1 MPAPPATH
9 TRGNETARGQLSA
22 TRGNQRAVSRERYNT
37 PRLRRMPAPPAS
49 RTRVSETARGQVS
62 ATRGNQRAVS
72 RERSRYALIMPLEY
86 CFPLHRRFAADERGL
101 DGFAVG
107 VMLRELDAE
116 LSHASAG
123 DDFAVQTMREFEVLE

>member
-1 MPAPPATH
+1 MRNTASGEIKLAGKQCPPTLGKSNH
-9 TRGNETARGQLSA
+9 QKRST
-22 TRGNQRAVSRERYNT
+22 T
-37 PRLRRMPAPPAS
+37 PQAKAIHSPS
-49 RTRVSETARGQVS
+49 RTRVSETARDPCGETD
-62 ATRGNQRAVS
+62 ATQRAVS
-72 RERSRYALIMPLEY
+72 RERSRYARIMPLEY
-86 CFPLHRRFAADERGL
+86 CFPLHGRFTADERGL